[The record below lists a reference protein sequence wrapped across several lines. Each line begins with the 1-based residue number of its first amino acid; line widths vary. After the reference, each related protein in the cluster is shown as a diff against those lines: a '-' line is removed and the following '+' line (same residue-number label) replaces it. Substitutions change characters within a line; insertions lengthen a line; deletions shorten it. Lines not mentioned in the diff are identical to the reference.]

1 MPVVLFIVILS
12 VLIFVHEFGH
22 FYVAR
27 RFGVAVEEFGFGFPP
42 RIWGRRRGNTIYS
55 LNWIPFGG
63 FVRLQGEQE
72 DGDRRADSFVNA
84 RPSRQYAIIA
94 AGVVMNAL
102 LAWFLITVVLT
113 IGVPTDTTTVPHDR
127 FVRLANVQTQ
137 TIVTS
142 GSPTDRA
149 GIATGDVIVAI
160 DGQALKST
168 DDLIAYT
175 QSKQYPPLTIA
186 YDHAG
191 TVRSATVTP
200 EPATDHPRYGFG
212 LETLGTMS
220 YPWYV
225 APWYGLLNSGRLLAQ
240 TIQGL
245 GQVAVGFFQ
254 TGHVSSD
261 VTGPVGIAVLT
272 GQVSRLGAIAL
283 LQFMAILS
291 VSLAVINFLPLPA
304 LDGGRALF
312 ILIARLRGRP
322 INRRIENLF
331 HLAGFYAL
339 LLLVVL
345 ISIRDVRRFGLV
357 ERLMHF
363 WN

>member
-1 MPVVLFIVILS
+1 MPIILFIVILS

-27 RFGVAVEEFGFGFPP
+27 RFGIAVEEFGFGFPP
-42 RIWGRRRGNTIYS
+42 RLWGRRRGQTIYS

-72 DGDRRADSFVNA
+72 DGDRRPDSFVNA
-84 RPSRQYAIIA
+84 KPSRQYAVIA

-102 LAWFLITVVLT
+102 LAWVLITAVLAM
-113 IGVPTDTTTVPHDR
+113 GVPTDTASVPTDR
-127 FVRLANVQTQ
+127 FVQLSDVKTQ
-137 TIVTS
+137 TIVS
-142 GSPTDRA
+142 DGSPTARA
-149 GIATGDVIVAI
+149 GITTGDVIVAI
-160 DGQALKST
+160 DGMAMKTTS
-168 DDLIAYT
+168 DLIAYA
-175 QSKQYPPLTIA
+175 QAKGYPTLNISYTHEGQTA
-186 YDHAG
+186 
-191 TVRSATVTP
+191 TATVAP
-200 EPATDHPRYGFG
+200 EPSQDHPRYGFG

-225 APWYGLLNSGRLLAQ
+225 APWYGLTNSGRLLVQ

-245 GQVAVGFFQ
+245 WQVAVSFFQ
-254 TGHVSSD
+254 TGQVSSD

-291 VSLAVINFLPLPA
+291 VSLAVVNFLPLPA

-345 ISIRDVRRFGLV
+345 ISIRDVRRFGII
-357 ERLMHF
+357 ERVMDI
-363 WN
+363 WK